1 MFNLARLGLLRELA
15 HRGTMTA
22 VADALGLTSSAVS
35 QQLAT
40 LEREARVALLER
52 VGRRVRL
59 TAEGGRLAS
68 HAEAI
73 LQAVEAAELDLRA
86 AGERPRGELEIA
98 CFSTFAKVHL
108 LPAVVRA
115 RRRFPDVHVVIH
127 ELESP
132 DAIEAVRDG
141 RCHLAV
147 TFAYNLVPR
156 PDVTGLTSRQLME
169 EPVLLALPKPW
180 RAQREPIGLERLA
193 QADWIVGSRQ
203 TDDRLLAERACA
215 AAGFAPRITHTVD
228 DYDLLLRMVAAGL
241 GVGFVPELGL
251 RFPSAVAV
259 VARTPSGAPLSRRV
273 HALTR
278 PALSTS
284 PLVQALLSELASR
297 GASVGASSSRTAV
310 PPRPRA
316 GRRG

>member
-1 MFNLARLGLLRELA
+1 MIDLARLNLLRELT
-15 HRGTMTA
+15 HRGTMSA
-22 VADALGLTSSAVS
+22 VATALGMTSSAVS

-40 LEREARVALLER
+40 LERETRVALLER

-59 TAEGGRLAS
+59 TAEGARLVS

-73 LQAVEAAELDLRA
+73 LQAIEVAQLDLRA
-86 AGERPRGELEIA
+86 ASETPEGELKIA
-98 CFSTFAKVHL
+98 CFSTFAKEYL

-115 RRRFPDVHVVIH
+115 RDRFPEVHVVVH
-127 ELESP
+127 ELESV

-156 PDVTGLTSRQLME
+156 PGVAGLAPQLLLE
-169 EPVLLALPKPW
+169 EPVLLALPETW
-180 RAQREPIGLERLA
+180 RAERDPIGLERLA
-193 QADWIVGSRQ
+193 QENWIAGSRQ

-215 AAGFAPRITHTVD
+215 VAGFAPRITHTVD
-228 DYDLLLRMVAAGL
+228 DYDLLLRMVSAGL

-251 RFPSAVAV
+251 RFPSAKDV
-259 VARTPSGAPLSRRV
+259 VIRTPAGTPLSRRV

-278 PALSTS
+278 GALTAS
-284 PLVQALLSELASR
+284 PLVRAVLSELANATKCA
-297 GASVGASSSRTAV
+297 ASIDR
-310 PPRPRA
+310 
-316 GRRG
+316 